1 MTVEEAGFTHN
12 TGRGRIGVFVMG
24 EGIENTA
31 VIIADACGVLPLC
44 QGLSSQPLLRPPIYI
59 SAAV

>member
-1 MTVEEAGFTHN
+1 MTVEEAGLTHN

-31 VIIADACGVLPLC
+31 VIIADACAVLLLC
-44 QGLSSQPLLRPPIYI
+44 PVLSSQPLLYPLTYI
-59 SAAV
+59 SAIV